1 MQTPCDT
8 TVTGLKT
15 LVEAENNGQN
25 TNSNKII
32 LDQTNFS
39 SIASQ

>member
-8 TVTGLKT
+8 TIIGLQT

-32 LDQTNFS
+32 LDQTNFF
-39 SIASQ
+39 IV